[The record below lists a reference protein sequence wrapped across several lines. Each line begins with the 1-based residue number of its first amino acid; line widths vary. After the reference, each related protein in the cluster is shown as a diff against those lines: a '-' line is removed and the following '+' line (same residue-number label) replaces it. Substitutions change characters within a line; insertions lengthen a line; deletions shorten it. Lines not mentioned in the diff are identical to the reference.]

1 MGGKPKLS
9 PDSTYVFQEED
20 IEAYDEL
27 SLTRAMRDASGTI
40 RKKLAEQA
48 QGSGATI
55 EEIEF
60 DSLLSD
66 D

>member
-1 MGGKPKLS
+1 MDEKPKLS

-27 SLTRAMRDASGTI
+27 SLTRAMRDASGPI
-40 RKKLAEQA
+40 LEKLAEEA
-48 QGSGATI
+48 RESGATLDD
-55 EEIEF
+55 IEF
-60 DSLLSD
+60 DRLLSD